1 MHVQLVAQNVRVPAL
16 GAAGHGLADEGKGLM
31 TVQPAQLDHFA
42 VEFETVIGELRFA
55 EPDGARD
62 FIHRLRP
69 AQQADLHAVQIR
81 VRQVP

>member
-1 MHVQLVAQNVRVPAL
+1 MHFSLLRRILRVPAL
-16 GAAGHGLADEGKGLM
+16 DAGGHGLADKGKGLM

-42 VEFETVIGELRFA
+42 VEFETMIGELRLA
-55 EPDGARD
+55 ESDRARD

-69 AQQADLHAVQIR
+69 AQQANLHAVKIR